1 VLFSNVFADNAHILF
16 IEEYAINAG
25 IPVFVQ
31 SITPD
36 GGMKD
41 GAMIAST
48 GLAEDLSSMS

>member
-1 VLFSNVFADNAHILF
+1 MLFSNVFADILF